1 MEFSDMMKRCKLS
14 ELSNFL
20 IGGGELVIERED
32 LDFETAVKNA
42 EKQTDDFLEEHF
54 ESIKERDEVFAVI
67 ADRETIIRETYFQM
81 GFTAGINLS
90 REIEKR
96 TKELSRKK

>member
-1 MEFSDMMKRCKLS
+1 MEFSNMIKRCKLS

-42 EKQTDDFLEEHF
+42 EKRTDDFLEEHF
-54 ESIKERDEVFAVI
+54 ESMKERDEIFAAI
-67 ADRETIIRETYFQM
+67 ADRETVMRETYFQM
-81 GFTAGINLS
+81 GFIAGINLS

-96 TKELSRKK
+96 TKELNRKK

>member
-1 MEFSDMMKRCKLS
+1 MEFSDMMERCKLS

-54 ESIKERDEVFAVI
+54 EIIKERDEVFAV
-67 ADRETIIRETYFQM
+67 TY
-81 GFTAGINLS
+81 
-90 REIEKR
+90 
-96 TKELSRKK
+96 

>member
-1 MEFSDMMKRCKLS
+1 MEFSDIMKRCKSS

-20 IGGGELVIERED
+20 ISGGELVIEKED

-67 ADRETIIRETYFQM
+67 ADRETVMRETYFQM
-81 GFTAGINLS
+81 GFIAGINLS
-90 REIEKR
+90 REIERK
-96 TKELSRKK
+96 TKELNRKK

>member
-1 MEFSDMMKRCKLS
+1 MEFSDMMRRCKLS

-32 LDFETAVKNA
+32 LDFEMAVKKA

-54 ESIKERDEVFAVI
+54 ESMKERDEIFAVI
-67 ADRETIIRETYFQM
+67 ADREAVMRETYFQM
-81 GFTAGINLS
+81 GFIAGINLS
-90 REIEKR
+90 REIERK
-96 TKELSRKK
+96 TKELNRKK